1 MKLLFVCTG
10 NICRSPMA
18 EGLVNYICAKNNYK
32 NIYCDSA
39 GLFDYHIGNPPD
51 SRAIEI
57 SKKYNVEISNLRARK
72 INKKDFDKFDLIIGM
87 DRDHVMDLKKFNT
100 KNDNIKLYLNFT
112 KEFKHRN
119 VLDPYYGSINDFEKT
134 FQLIKIGAK
143 AIVEKFKC

>member
-18 EGLVNYICAKNNYK
+18 EGLVNSICIKNNYK

-39 GLFDYHIGNPPD
+39 GLFNYHIGNPPD
-51 SRAIEI
+51 NRAIEI
-57 SKKYNVEISNLRARK
+57 SKKYNVEIRNLRARK
-72 INKKDFDKFDLIIGM
+72 INMKDFDKFDLIIGM
-87 DRDHVMDLKKFNT
+87 DKGHIVNLKKINN
-100 KNDNIKLYLNFT
+100 KRNNIKLYLDFT
-112 KEFKHRN
+112 KNFKN
-119 VLDPYYGSINDFEKT
+119 EDVLDPYYGSIMDFEKT

>member
-18 EGLVNYICAKNNYK
+18 EGLINNICIENNYK

-39 GLFDYHIGNPPD
+39 GLFNYHIGSPPD
-51 SRAIEI
+51 NRAIEI

-72 INKKDFDKFDLIIGM
+72 ITGKDFDKFDLIIGM
-87 DRDHVMDLKKFNT
+87 DKGHITHLKKFNI
-100 KNDNIKLYLNFT
+100 KNNNIKLYLDFT
-112 KEFKHRN
+112 KKFKN
-119 VLDPYYGSINDFEKT
+119 QDVLDPYYGSIMDFEKT

-143 AIVEKFKC
+143 AIVEKFKY